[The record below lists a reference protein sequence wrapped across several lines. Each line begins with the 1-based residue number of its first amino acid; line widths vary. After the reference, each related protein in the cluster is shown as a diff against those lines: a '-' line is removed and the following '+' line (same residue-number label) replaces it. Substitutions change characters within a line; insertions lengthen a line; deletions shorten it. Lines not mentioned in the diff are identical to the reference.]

1 MRRMAYHLLAVLI
14 LAMTAST
21 IKAQIL
27 LVTSGTPVEEYAA
40 AELQRYYYQLSG
52 RLLSVGHG
60 EVPDRKTEFVLT
72 RLDHPLM
79 TSWKDNGVLSLASV
93 PGAQGYVI
101 WTVKEKGRQLVVIA
115 GADASGL
122 LYGVYGLLEDHL
134 GMRFY
139 MNGDVYPDKKKP
151 QTKLPFIRD
160 ERTPTMTVRG
170 FLPWT
175 NFPQSATIYPWDDW
189 RYIIDQAARMRM
201 NLL

>member
-1 MRRMAYHLLAVLI
+1 MAYHLLAVLI

-101 WTVKEKGRQLVVIA
+101 RTVKEKSRQHRRRTIVPAFSYLSCPVKHCVI
-115 GADASGL
+115 
-122 LYGVYGLLEDHL
+122 
-134 GMRFY
+134 R
-139 MNGDVYPDKKKP
+139 
-151 QTKLPFIRD
+151 
-160 ERTPTMTVRG
+160 TVRE
-170 FLPWT
+170 
-175 NFPQSATIYPWDDW
+175 D
-189 RYIIDQAARMRM
+189 
-201 NLL
+201 

>member
-101 WTVKEKGRQLVVIA
+101 RTVK
-115 GADASGL
+115 
-122 LYGVYGLLEDHL
+122 
-134 GMRFY
+134 
-139 MNGDVYPDKKKP
+139 
-151 QTKLPFIRD
+151 
-160 ERTPTMTVRG
+160 
-170 FLPWT
+170 
-175 NFPQSATIYPWDDW
+175 
-189 RYIIDQAARMRM
+189 
-201 NLL
+201 